1 MPVLWFNSIEAI
13 ATIHDGI
20 TERRS
25 AERRRRLL
33 RLIATIDHR
42 EA

>member
-1 MPVLWFNSIEAI
+1 MPVLWFNSIEAV

-20 TERRS
+20 TERRRE
-25 AERRRRLL
+25 ERRRRLL
-33 RLIATIDHR
+33 RLVASIDHR